1 MVAVQGLPNLQKDG
15 RPRST
20 GGQGTD
26 EVPYNKKSKA
36 NLRLHGTPETL
47 KRGGSKG
54 RSRNFLTFKEID
66 FCSYMAQSGVIR
78 QAARYAEIP
87 PATARSLLT
96 RPLVKQTIE
105 EFTKKY
111 EEKVTE
117 RDAERREERKELSHR
132 EWVHQLGRVKTHPIR
147 GDEEIVKL
155 LDMGFKS
162 TGEIQPV
169 KHVTQAIA
177 GAQAT
182 SGPYAKRLYLP
193 DWRRDRQGG

>member
-1 MVAVQGLPNLQKDG
+1 M
-15 RPRST
+15 
-20 GGQGTD
+20 
-26 EVPYNKKSKA
+26 PYNEKSKG
-36 NLRLHGTPETL
+36 NLKPHGTPETL

-54 RSRNFLTFKEID
+54 RARNFLTFKEID
-66 FCSYMAQSGVIR
+66 FCSYMAQSGIIR

-96 RPLVKQTIE
+96 RSLVKQTIE

-111 EEKVTE
+111 QEKVTE

-132 EWVHQLGRVKTHPIR
+132 EWVHQLFRVKTHPIR
-147 GDEEIVKL
+147 GDEGILKL

-162 TGEIQPV
+162 TGEIQPA

-177 GAQAT
+177 GSQAT
-182 SGPYAKRLYLP
+182 SGLYAKRRYLP
-193 DWRRDRQGG
+193 DRRRDKQGDGTSETEDPRLLDR